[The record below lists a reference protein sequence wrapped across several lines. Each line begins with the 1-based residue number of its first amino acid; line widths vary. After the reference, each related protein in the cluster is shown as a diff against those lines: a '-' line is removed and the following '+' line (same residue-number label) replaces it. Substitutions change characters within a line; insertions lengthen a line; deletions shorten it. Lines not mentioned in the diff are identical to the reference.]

1 MQLRRRL
8 APSAPLS
15 DRHVMQ
21 VPFPASD
28 VNATGC
34 FLRANTAK
42 PLRPLAQGCVNVS
55 HSER

>member
-15 DRHVMQ
+15 DRQVMQ
-21 VPFPASD
+21 VPFPANG
-28 VNATGC
+28 VHEAGC

-42 PLRPLAQGCVNVS
+42 PLRRSAQGCVNVS
-55 HSER
+55 RSER